1 MNFESII
8 ANIDSLP
15 PLSNAAFL
23 VQQLYSRDA
32 DNVNIAKLVRI
43 IESDALLTA
52 NILKMINAPV
62 HGFSKKI
69 ASISHAVTLF
79 GTRNIYGLVINYAI
93 NEKIKANTAIYGLS
107 APEFNQMCHL
117 QSTLMM
123 QWFSKIDLRHA
134 QLLAPL
140 ALIMESGKLVL
151 SNEVAK
157 SNYVQEFKKGFR
169 DCDDIERYEY
179 SLIDTTSYYLSALLF
194 EHWHLEPLYIEI
206 LKGLDFETDAD
217 KKLEFYMDTL
227 DVIRVAINVKHI
239 LTDESILLACNV
251 VEDLG
256 LDPKHFKNT
265 AIRVRDTHLKDENK
279 R

>member
-1 MNFESII
+1 MNFQSVI

-52 NILKMINAPV
+52 NILKMINAPI
-62 HGFSKKI
+62 HGISKKI
-69 ASISHAVTLF
+69 ASISHAVALF

-107 APEFNQMCHL
+107 APEFNNMCHL
-117 QSTLMM
+117 QSNLMM
-123 QWFSKIDLRHA
+123 QWFSTIDLRQA
-134 QLLAPL
+134 QFLAPL

-151 SNEVAK
+151 SNEISK
-157 SNYVQEFKKGFR
+157 SNYEQEFKKGFR
-169 DCDDIERYEY
+169 DCEDMERYEY

-194 EHWHLEPLYIEI
+194 EHWHLEPKYIEV
-206 LKGLDFETDAD
+206 LKGLDFEIETD
-217 KKLEFYMDTL
+217 KKTEHYIDTL
-227 DVIRVAINVKHI
+227 DVIRVAINVKEI

-251 VEDLG
+251 VEDLEM
-256 LDPKHFKNT
+256 DPKHFRSV
-265 AIRVRDTHLKDENK
+265 AVRVRDEYNK
-279 R
+279 AINK

>member
-1 MNFESII
+1 MNFEGVIS
-8 ANIDSLP
+8 NINSLP

-32 DNVNIAKLVRI
+32 ENINIAKLVRI

-52 NILKMINAPV
+52 NILKMINAPA

-93 NEKIKANTAIYGLS
+93 NEKIKANTSMYGIS

-123 QWFSKIDLRHA
+123 QWFSKINLRHA
-134 QLLAPL
+134 QFLAPL
-140 ALIMESGKLVL
+140 ALIMESGKLIL
-151 SNEVAK
+151 SSEVVK
-157 SNYVQEFKKGFR
+157 NDYVEEFKKGFEQTNN
-169 DCDDIERYEY
+169 IEKYEY
-179 SLIDTTSYYLSALLF
+179 DLIDTTSYYLSALLF
-194 EHWHLEPLYIEI
+194 EHWHLEPSYIEI
-206 LKGLDFETDAD
+206 LKGLDFETDVS
-217 KKLEFYMDTL
+217 EQMEYYIDTL
-227 DVIRVAINVKHI
+227 DVIRVAINVKNI
-239 LTDESILLACNV
+239 LTNESILTACNV

-256 LDPKHFKNT
+256 MDPKYFKN
-265 AIRVRDTHLKDENK
+265 AAVRVRNNYLGKS
-279 R
+279 

>member
-1 MNFESII
+1 MNFENII

-32 DNVNIAKLVRI
+32 ENVNITKLVRI

-93 NEKIKANTAIYGLS
+93 NEKIKANTAVYGLS
-107 APEFNQMCHL
+107 ATEFNQMCHL

-123 QWFSKIDLRHA
+123 QWYSKIDLRHA

-169 DCDDIERYEY
+169 
-179 SLIDTTSYYLSALLF
+179 
-194 EHWHLEPLYIEI
+194 
-206 LKGLDFETDAD
+206 
-217 KKLEFYMDTL
+217 
-227 DVIRVAINVKHI
+227 
-239 LTDESILLACNV
+239 
-251 VEDLG
+251 
-256 LDPKHFKNT
+256 
-265 AIRVRDTHLKDENK
+265 
-279 R
+279 